1 MKEEEIKFDSDN
13 TYNVK
18 MNYVLNPVKEEETL
32 KSYFDEWLFLA
43 NTSQGLKMPI
53 DYVIGDE
60 HKRIILH
67 DCKLS
72 EYKVNDEGHNLTFN
86 FTYN

>member
-18 MNYVLNPVKEEETL
+18 MNYVLNPVKEEGPL

-43 NTSQGLKMPI
+43 NTSQ
-53 DYVIGDE
+53 D
-60 HKRIILH
+60 
-67 DCKLS
+67 
-72 EYKVNDEGHNLTFN
+72 
-86 FTYN
+86 

>member
-18 MNYVLNPVKEEETL
+18 MNYVLNPVKEEGTL

-43 NTSQGLKMPI
+43 NTSQ
-53 DYVIGDE
+53 D
-60 HKRIILH
+60 
-67 DCKLS
+67 
-72 EYKVNDEGHNLTFN
+72 
-86 FTYN
+86 